1 MNQWDIVDFHGK
13 KVMLIEKLE
22 DSSPQM
28 WKIVPVYTS
37 NGTIQTVSESELTP
51 TIAVYEIPVSWGC
64 FGTITVEATSIQE
77 AMDMFEKEED
87 EYALPTDSDYIDGSF
102 SREKYSSPEEAKECY
117 ARRLLPYSA
126 L

>member
-1 MNQWDIVDFHGK
+1 MG
-13 KVMLIEKLE
+13 M
-22 DSSPQM
+22 
-28 WKIVPVYTS
+28 
-37 NGTIQTVSESELTP
+37 
-51 TIAVYEIPVSWGC
+51 

-77 AMDMFEKEED
+77 AIDIFDQEAD